1 MPGMM
6 HHNCRLKCCL
16 RGSRVLDKAEVREE
30 LRQEAL
36 ADVPPEVEAEQRQAQ
51 DWADTHAP
59 HVMFADEVPAVNAG
73 ARQPRVWS
81 F

>member
-16 RGSRVLDKAEVREE
+16 RGSRVDDKKYLKEE
-30 LRQEAL
+30 LRQEFL
-36 ADVPPEVEAEQRQAQ
+36 AGITTQGGDHTDDVP
-51 DWADTHAP
+51 DADTHASLS
-59 HVMFADEVPAVNAG
+59 ADG
-73 ARQPRVWS
+73 SLMWT